1 MNETKVN
8 GQKNNGKNKNSE
20 SAEITKEEVNLLC
33 KEMSNFEFRKYFL
46 MTINQFRAR
55 DNLEMPN
62 KIFDYISQIFKEI
75 SKYLYSYDE
84 KAAKNGKIND
94 LNCLRLVL
102 ILSQTFYTTINN
114 DKKYLSDNLK
124 KEKIFNFPELWK
136 ELICFNIDEESN
148 KFFESLNKSNPTN
161 DKNKINKYKDE
172 IYFSQII
179 PLIGSM
185 KSLGKNIGE
194 IKNIINFL
202 IKKYDIP
209 DKTSLTIFGAMEY

>member
-1 MNETKVN
+1 MI
-8 GQKNNGKNKNSE
+8 SL
-20 SAEITKEEVNLLC
+20 SRYDLL
-33 KEMSNFEFRKYFL
+33 KYFL
-46 MTINQFRAR
+46 IWYH
-55 DNLEMPN
+55 DELC
-62 KIFDYISQIFKEI
+62 
-75 SKYLYSYDE
+75 YSY
-84 KAAKNGKIND
+84 ANIPLHLIFGK
-94 LNCLRLVL
+94 
-102 ILSQTFYTTINN
+102 
-114 DKKYLSDNLK
+114 
-124 KEKIFNFPELWK
+124 KIYNFSELWK
-136 ELICFNIDEESN
+136 ELICFNIDEESK

>member
-1 MNETKVN
+1 
-8 GQKNNGKNKNSE
+8 
-20 SAEITKEEVNLLC
+20 
-33 KEMSNFEFRKYFL
+33 

-94 LNCLRLVL
+94 L
-102 ILSQTFYTTINN
+102 
-114 DKKYLSDNLK
+114 KYLSDNLK

>member
-1 MNETKVN
+1 M
-8 GQKNNGKNKNSE
+8 
-20 SAEITKEEVNLLC
+20 
-33 KEMSNFEFRKYFL
+33 
-46 MTINQFRAR
+46 
-55 DNLEMPN
+55 
-62 KIFDYISQIFKEI
+62 
-75 SKYLYSYDE
+75 
-84 KAAKNGKIND
+84 
-94 LNCLRLVL
+94 
-102 ILSQTFYTTINN
+102 
-114 DKKYLSDNLK
+114 SDNLK

-185 KSLGKNIGE
+185 KALGKNIGE